1 MASNFER
8 ESENRRE
15 YPPPNFRSLL
25 LTYLIHKDLEFIDGS
40 VDMLNRHRIVQYLF
54 HDMTNTLGD
63 KWNDLVH
70 TLIKF
75 PAAFSVP
82 PSLIKLTHAF
92 WLLDNG
98 DFEEAMVMLLDPLVS

>member
-1 MASNFER
+1 
-8 ESENRRE
+8 
-15 YPPPNFRSLL
+15 
-25 LTYLIHKDLEFIDGS
+25 
-40 VDMLNRHRIVQYLF
+40 MLNRHRIVQYLF

-98 DFEEAMVMLLDPLVS
+98 DFEEAMVMLLDPLVLLVLDVRSIQYMETGINLIKLIFSF